1 MGITLDMKSNIIIY
15 ENEEGNIAVE
25 VSLIDE
31 TLWLSLNQIANLF
44 GRDKSVISRHINN
57 IYREKELYKNETVA
71 YFATVQKEGK
81 KQVTRDIEYYNL
93 DAILSVGY
101 RVNSKQGT
109 HFRKWANSV
118 LKEYLVKGFST
129 NEKRLAEKGLR
140 EIEESLSLISKT
152 LEKHNVINDLTV
164 DTLNIVRNYTKSWS
178 LLLKYDE
185 DRLELPN
192 ASIEICEVFS
202 YAEAKKAIKNLYNEL
217 KDKDEATNLF
227 GKEKSNELDGI
238 IGNLNQTFGRNA
250 LYPSNYERAAHLLYF
265 IIKDHPFV
273 DGNKRIGSFLFMLY
287 LESANIS
294 IIKVSDNTLVA
305 LALLV
310 AESEPAQ
317 KDLIIR
323 LIVNLLI

>member
-1 MGITLDMKSNIIIY
+1 MESNIIIY
-15 ENEEGNIAVE
+15 ESEEGNIAVE
-25 VSLIDE
+25 VRLLEE
-31 TLWLSLNQIANLF
+31 TLWLSLNQLSDLF
-44 GRDKSVISRHINN
+44 GRDKSVVSRHLSNVFK
-57 IYREKELYKNETVA
+57 EKELKKESVVA
-71 YFATVQKEGK
+71 VFATTASDGK
-81 KQVTRDIEYYNL
+81 IYQVEHYNL

-109 HFRKWANSV
+109 HFRKWANNV
-118 LKEYLVKGFST
+118 LRDYLIKGFST

-140 EIEESLSLISKT
+140 EIEESLSLMSKT
-152 LEKHNVINDLTV
+152 LEKHNVINDLTI

-185 DRLELPN
+185 DTLELPN
-192 ASIEICEVFS
+192 ASADICDAFS
-202 YAEAKKAIKNLYNEL
+202 YAEAINAIHNLYKEL
-217 KDKDEATNLF
+217 KDKNEATNLF
-227 GKEKSNELDGI
+227 GKEKKNELSGI
-238 IGNLNQTFGRNA
+238 IGNLNQTFGGNA
-250 LYPSNYERAAHLLYF
+250 LYPTNYERAAHLLYF

-287 LESANIS
+287 LEKANIS
-294 IIKVSDNTLVA
+294 IIKISDNTLVA

-310 AESEPAQ
+310 AESEPTQ

>member
-1 MGITLDMKSNIIIY
+1 MGITLDMESNIIIY

-44 GRDKSVISRHINN
+44 GRDKSVISRHLNN

-71 YFATVQKEGK
+71 YFATVQKEGN

-118 LKEYLVKGFST
+118 LKDYLVKGFST

-185 DRLELPN
+185 DRLELPS
-192 ASIEICEVFS
+192 ASVEICEVLS
-202 YAEAKKAIKNLYNEL
+202 YAEAKKAIQNLYKEL
-217 KDKDEATNLF
+217 KDKGEATNLF
-227 GKEKSNELDGI
+227 GKEKGNELDGI
-238 IGNLNQTFGRNA
+238 IGNLNQTFGGNS
-250 LYPSNYERAAHLLYF
+250 LYPTNYERAAHLLYF
-265 IIKDHPFV
+265 VIKDHPFV

-287 LESANIS
+287 LERANIS
-294 IIKVSDNTLVA
+294 IMKVSDNTLVA

-317 KDLIIR
+317 KGLIIR